1 MRKIFF
7 GAIAVLLTFV
17 FSEQLLS
24 QAKPLKVGVVDL
36 KEIIDGMP
44 EAQQA
49 DKELKE
55 LTKKYQDTL
64 MQMQTDLEEQIASY
78 QKQKGMMAPEKQQEE
93 EQRLQAIQMEF
104 YQYREEIFGQQG
116 KLARLNMNYLEPIRE
131 KINVAIEKIAEQEEI
146 SLVLDMDSSAVL
158 FAEDKFDITYR
169 VLDLIKRGSGE

>member
-17 FSEQLLS
+17 FSQQLFS
-24 QAKPLKVGVVDL
+24 QAKPLKVGVVNL

-44 EAQQA
+44 QAQQA

-64 MQMQTDLEEQIASY
+64 MQMQTDLEEQIAAY
-78 QKQKGMMAPEKQQEE
+78 QKQKGMMTPEKQQEE

-116 KLARLNMNYLEPIRE
+116 KLARLNLDYLEPIRE
-131 KINVAIEKIAEQEEI
+131 KINIAIEQIAKEENI
-146 SLVLDMDSSAVL
+146 SLVLDIDSSAVL

-169 VLDLIKRGSGE
+169 VLDLIKRGGGE